1 MQCNATKVKCVHSS
15 WLCNQPN
22 AFLPPPPS
30 LSSSPLCSP
39 ILPVS
44 QLYHQDY
51 PHLSGELRGGRTE
64 TLVEVQSKD
73 SRPDVCT
80 ICTLVHWM
88 HRYVCTICILV
99 HLMHTHTHT
108 FSQIHLQFIARCTSV
123 VLSTPPVVKKTEL
136 KWSMYTV
143 YGVCTM
149 YSFNCAVN
157 KWRIWDNVPASE
169 DTDRQ
174 CAMCTSK
181 CIVTILLYQQA
192 SNVAAMQG
200 YCSGEQGEDR
210 DRQGRQGPRVK
221 VSGSRGGQLHCWPV
235 YHQSI
240 FLKTH
245 PKTHPYHHH
254 HHYSYPCQCQQHPI

>member
-1 MQCNATKVKCVHSS
+1 
-15 WLCNQPN
+15 
-22 AFLPPPPS
+22 
-30 LSSSPLCSP
+30 
-39 ILPVS
+39 
-44 QLYHQDY
+44 
-51 PHLSGELRGGRTE
+51 
-64 TLVEVQSKD
+64 
-73 SRPDVCT
+73 
-80 ICTLVHWM
+80 
-88 HRYVCTICILV
+88 
-99 HLMHTHTHT
+99 
-108 FSQIHLQFIARCTSV
+108 
-123 VLSTPPVVKKTEL
+123 
-136 KWSMYTV
+136 
-143 YGVCTM
+143 M
-149 YSFNCAVN
+149 YSFNCTVN

-192 SNVAAMQG
+192 SMLCVQNVPAMPG

-254 HHYSYPCQCQQHPI
+254 HHCSYPCQCQQHPI